1 VAQETRRPR
10 TERVRGR
17 IDTVYHASPRFSA
30 GKLRTQE
37 GYTVRFAGPFFA
49 REEEQVVL
57 CGVWEEHPKF
67 GRQLKVARIE
77 LDMPVD
83 ADGLANYLADHP
95 RIKGIGPVRAR
106 RIAEQFGENFDA
118 MISEQPEA
126 VAAAAGLSPET
137 LEMLREEWLR
147 SRELNRA
154 LTWLA
159 SFGLTHHQVT
169 TLVERFGNSAVS
181 ILQEDPYLILHAIRS
196 LGFKRLDKIAR
207 QMGTPK
213 DHPSRLR
220 TGVMHCVTEAV
231 DRGHSFLDY
240 EDLLRQ
246 AHQLLVMDADDSDE
260 LIDAAV
266 QQLIEAGRLACVP
279 QDGRLLIAP
288 PELLA
293 MEEYLYAV
301 LSAAR
306 SGNPHFV
313 GMRDEEGFLD
323 YLAPSLNEGQRTALC
338 AAMRHRI
345 VLLSG
350 GAGSGKTYT
359 VAAIAAMYEEFG
371 KSVLLAAPT
380 GKAAKRLEQVVGKEA
395 STIHRM
401 LGYDGEK
408 FLCDAEHPLEADVV
422 IVDELSVVDV
432 RLAWHLFQAIDLDR
446 TAVVLVGD
454 HNQLPPVGPGH
465 LLRDLIHTQT
475 VPTIILDEIVRQ
487 AGVLS
492 ENSTA
497 VLQGQLRPT
506 AEGESGSRRPWYVVD
521 EFQHESGILQFLHQR
536 YPRLKD
542 GLGFDLINE
551 VQVLTPMRK
560 GPLGVAALNLELQA
574 LVQKLCWGVE
584 VPPPAVK
591 RPQLLLHD
599 RVIQNRNDYELG
611 IMNGSLGTVIEVGP
625 KPGELWVRFDAK
637 EIYYEPGAP
646 GLDDLSLAYAL
657 TVHKA
662 QGSEFE
668 CSIVIVHKSHAV
680 MLHRNWL
687 YTAVTRAQ
695 RTAILIGDR
704 WALRYAARERR
715 HDLRNTFFPILAA
728 RRRLTT

>member
-1 VAQETRRPR
+1 MAQETHRPQP
-10 TERVRGR
+10 ERVRGR
-17 IDTVYHASPRFSA
+17 IDSVYHASPRFSA

-37 GYTVRFAGPFFA
+37 GYTIRFAGPFFA
-49 REEEQVVL
+49 REGEQVVL
-57 CGVWEEHPKF
+57 CGTWDDNPRF
-67 GRQLKVARIE
+67 GRQFKVEHIE
-77 LDMPVD
+77 LDLPVD
-83 ADGLANYLADHP
+83 ADGLTNYLANNP
-95 RIKGIGPVRAR
+95 RIRGIGPVKAK
-106 RIAEQFGENFDA
+106 RIAALFGDNFDA
-118 MISEQPEA
+118 IISDQPET
-126 VAAAAGLSPET
+126 VAAAIGLSPET
-137 LEMLREEWLR
+137 LDMLREEWLH

-154 LTWLA
+154 LVWLS
-159 SFGLTHHQVT
+159 SFGLTHHQIA
-169 TLVERFGNSAVS
+169 TLVEHFGNSVVS

-220 TGVMHCVTEAV
+220 TGVMHCVSEAV

-246 AHQLLVMDADDSDE
+246 AHQLLVMDAEDSDE
-260 LIDAAV
+260 LIDAAL
-266 QQLIEAGRLACVP
+266 QKLIEAGRLACLHHE
-279 QDGRLLIAP
+279 GRVLITLPDLLS
-288 PELLA
+288 
-293 MEEYLYAV
+293 MEQYLCEV
-301 LSAAR
+301 LSTAH
-306 SGNPHFV
+306 SPNPHLASI
-313 GMRDEEGFLD
+313 GDEHGFID
-323 YLAPSLNEGQRTALC
+323 HFAPDLNEGQRQAML

-345 VLLSG
+345 LLISG

-359 VAAIAAMYEEFG
+359 IAAIASMYEQLG

-380 GKAAKRLEQVVGKEA
+380 GKAAKRLEEVVRKDA
-395 STIHRM
+395 STIHRL

-408 FLCDAEHPLEADVV
+408 FMCDAEHPLEADVV

-432 RLAWHLFQAIDLDR
+432 RLAWHLFQAIDLKR

-465 LLRDLIHTQT
+465 LLRDLIHTRA

-487 AGVLS
+487 AGVLN

-497 VLQGQLRPT
+497 VLHGQLRPT
-506 AEGESGSRRPWYVVD
+506 AEGETGSRRPWYVVD
-521 EFQHESGILQFLHQR
+521 EFQHESGILQFLHQL

-551 VQVLTPMRK
+551 VQMLTPMRR
-560 GPLGVAALNLELQA
+560 GPLGVAALNLELQR

-584 VPPPAVK
+584 VPLPASK

-599 RVIQNRNDYELG
+599 RVIQNRNNYELG
-611 IMNGSLGTVIEVGP
+611 IMNGSLGTVIKVGP

-637 EIYYEPGAP
+637 EIYYEPDAP

-668 CSIVIVHKSHAV
+668 CSIVIVHKSHAI

-728 RRRLTT
+728 RKRLLT